1 MGRSNRARELSAWR
15 RKEADGRIEEVRGL
29 VAEILRRDDDMRHV
43 TLFLDPGRERV
54 EWYPGGAKW
63 SLPDTPSS
71 FVEGEIDGLLA
82 WLENEKRGFHRRAR
96 STDDFDLID
105 TEDRF

>member
-1 MGRSNRARELSAWR
+1 MGKSNRARELSAWR
-15 RKEADGRIEEVRGL
+15 RTEARSRLEEVRDR
-29 VAEILRRDDDMRHV
+29 VADLTLRDDDMRHA

-63 SLPDTPSS
+63 SLPDAPSS
-71 FVEGEIDGLLA
+71 FVEGEIDALLA
-82 WLENEKRGFHRRAR
+82 WLANEKRGFHRRAR
-96 STDDFDLID
+96 PDDDFDLID